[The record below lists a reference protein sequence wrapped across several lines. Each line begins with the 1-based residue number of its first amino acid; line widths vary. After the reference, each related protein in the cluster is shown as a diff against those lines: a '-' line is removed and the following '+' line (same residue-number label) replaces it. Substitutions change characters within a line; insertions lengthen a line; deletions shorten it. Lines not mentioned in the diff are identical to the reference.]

1 MLASDESTEPLEG
14 WQTRRVPK
22 LLVPGTRRA
31 LPPDGTTQG
40 PERDD
45 ILNIGGFSDAVFNVV
60 TSYLGDDAARFVAEV
75 ESVEL

>member
-1 MLASDESTEPLEG
+1 MTQWEIFQKT
-14 WQTRRVPK
+14 QRRLGVTDPK
-22 LLVPGTRRA
+22 LVCVDIQPRGTSQA
-31 LPPDGTTQG
+31 

-60 TSYLGDDAARFVAEV
+60 SSFLENDASRFVREV